1 MSDTNKNAENLTV
14 GGITFS
20 SDEIAF
26 LKEGG
31 SLSGNASEG
40 STVFN
45 ATRAVD
51 ISEPAGHNLRPAI
64 SGNETHDNRGARISR
79 PSSRLAAKLDDT
91 KHRQELAKAD
101 RKRAEEL
108 SVLEPTALRRDLE
121 YLRREVKRLTK
132 EVKELKANEA
142 S

>member
-1 MSDTNKNAENLTV
+1 MSTSKNAENLTV
-14 GGITFS
+14 GGISFS
-20 SDEIAF
+20 PDEIAF
-26 LKEGG
+26 LQEGG

-64 SGNETHDNRGARISR
+64 SGNDSHDNRGARISR
-79 PSSRLAAKLDDT
+79 PSKNLAAKLDDT